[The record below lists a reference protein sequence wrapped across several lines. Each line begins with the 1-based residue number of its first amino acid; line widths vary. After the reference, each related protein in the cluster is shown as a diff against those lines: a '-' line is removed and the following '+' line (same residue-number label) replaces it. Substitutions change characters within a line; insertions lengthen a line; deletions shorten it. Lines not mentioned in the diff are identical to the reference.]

1 MNRVY
6 MRFERVLGLWQ
17 VSFTPL
23 GSSDR
28 LRDFTFS
35 DGRKIE
41 EMAERAG
48 ALCDLSAKQ
57 GLDVGLRNGLGGAEL
72 KLTSEQFGKLR
83 VRSPN
88 GAALDKY

>member
-6 MRFERVLGLWQ
+6 MRFERVLGLWR

-41 EMAERAG
+41 EIAERAG
-48 ALCDLSAKQ
+48 ALRDLAAKQ
-57 GLDVGLRNGLGGAEL
+57 GLDVGLRNGLGGVEL
-72 KLTSEQFGKLR
+72 SLAPEQFDKLR
-83 VRSPN
+83 VRYP
-88 GAALDKY
+88 

>member
-6 MRFERVLGLWQ
+6 MRFERVLGLWR
-17 VSFTPL
+17 VSFTTL

-41 EMAERAG
+41 EIAERAG
-48 ALCDLSAKQ
+48 ALRDLAAKQ
-57 GLDVGLRNGLGGAEL
+57 GLDVGLRNGLGGVEL
-72 KLTSEQFGKLR
+72 SLAPEQFDKLR
-83 VRSPN
+83 VR
-88 GAALDKY
+88 

>member
-6 MRFERVLGLWQ
+6 MIFERVLGLWR

-23 GSSDR
+23 GNSDR

-41 EMAERAG
+41 EMAEHARGFA
-48 ALCDLSAKQ
+48 
-57 GLDVGLRNGLGGAEL
+57 
-72 KLTSEQFGKLR
+72 
-83 VRSPN
+83 
-88 GAALDKY
+88 

>member
-6 MRFERVLGLWQ
+6 MRFERVLGLWR

-23 GSSDR
+23 GISDR

-48 ALCDLSAKQ
+48 ALRDLAAKQ
-57 GLDVGLRNGLGGAEL
+57 GLDVGLRNGLGGVEL
-72 KLTSEQFGKLR
+72 KLTPEQFDKLR
-83 VRSPN
+83 VR
-88 GAALDKY
+88 